1 MTPAHL
7 YILYIFFA
15 FTIAGHLTLRSNSN
29 FKFVTFILSLW
40 ILAGSV
46 LNSPYFIADFP
57 FLPFDLQPS
66 RLILIIFSIYYL
78 ATSALE
84 SRTNKIER
92 KKIARPKFEIFLYIY
107 ILSST
112 LIGVFHTFQILSLK
126 DLIVDSTHIFTFLI
140 IFIMLKRYA
149 DEGMIRTFCKSLI
162 IVCIIS
168 SLISV
173 YQFLINPTFFRLG
186 SEREAFGGL
195 LRANG
200 IFHAEYI
207 QSYFLISG
215 ILTTLFTVRSKLL
228 KYTYIGFFLFGIIF
242 TFHRMS
248 WLMTIF
254 LFVMYLIVIKKIK
267 FLPVILSG
275 GGLIILILMISP
287 KIIPVVDVIRS
298 SHLVEKRLLTD
309 TITFRFKIYK
319 MVMDNISKRW
329 VIGCGTRKS
338 DIYYQGM
345 MKVTADKEWAKAEVG
360 GIHNGYLHIMF
371 LKGVPAVIIFLMFLI
386 FGIFYFGQLISVK
399 HIFYFIPLFEVSKF
413 MLANMTNVFL
423 LSGDLG
429 LLLAIFIGVGV
440 AVNKN
445 NLDINKVIY
454 NNRKRDYE
462 NASSYVNQN

>member
-1 MTPAHL
+1 MEFGQL
-7 YILYIFFA
+7 Y
-15 FTIAGHLTLRSNSN
+15 
-29 FKFVTFILSLW
+29 VLW
-40 ILAGSV
+40 
-46 LNSPYFIADFP
+46 P
-57 FLPFDLQPS
+57 
-66 RLILIIFSIYYL
+66 
-78 ATSALE
+78 
-84 SRTNKIER
+84 
-92 KKIARPKFEIFLYIY
+92 
-107 ILSST
+107 
-112 LIGVFHTFQILSLK
+112 
-126 DLIVDSTHIFTFLI
+126 
-140 IFIMLKRYA
+140 
-149 DEGMIRTFCKSLI
+149 
-162 IVCIIS
+162 VC
-168 SLISV
+168 
-173 YQFLINPTFFRLG
+173 
-186 SEREAFGGL
+186 
-195 LRANG
+195 
-200 IFHAEYI
+200 
-207 QSYFLISG
+207 
-215 ILTTLFTVRSKLL
+215 
-228 KYTYIGFFLFGIIF
+228 
-242 TFHRMS
+242 
-248 WLMTIF
+248 
-254 LFVMYLIVIKKIK
+254 
-267 FLPVILSG
+267 

-462 NASSYVNQN
+462 NASAYVNQN